1 MENRPT
7 GITIVSILV
16 FVVGLISL
24 VVGMSM
30 FIIGTPLDLLWTIK
44 ASLSSSI
51 RGTTLGIIFGIF
63 LILLGMVLLAS
74 GYGLLKGNKIA
85 WWAVVIIFGVNAL
98 GDLISVIM
106 GNIDSIS
113 GVVIVGILLV
123 YLTRPHIRNYFKIN
137 L

>member
-7 GITIVSILV
+7 GITVVSILV
-16 FVVGLISL
+16 FVVAVISL

-30 FIIGTPLDLLWTIK
+30 FIMGTPLDLIWTIK

-51 RGTTLGIIFGIF
+51 RGTTLGIILGIF

-74 GYGLLKGNKIA
+74 GYGLLKGNRIA
-85 WWAVVIIFGVNAL
+85 WWAVVVIFGVNAL

-106 GNIDSIS
+106 GNIESIF
-113 GVVIVGILLV
+113 GVIIVGILLV
-123 YLTRPHIRNYFKIN
+123 YLTRTHIQNYFQIN

>member
-7 GITIVSILV
+7 GITVVSILV
-16 FVVGLISL
+16 FVVAVISL

-30 FIIGTPLDLLWTIK
+30 FIMGTPLDLIWTIK

-51 RGTTLGIIFGIF
+51 RGTTLGIILGIF

-74 GYGLLKGNKIA
+74 GYGLLKGNRIA
-85 WWAVVIIFGVNAL
+85 WWAVVVIFGVNAL

-106 GNIDSIS
+106 GNIESIS
-113 GVVIVGILLV
+113 GVIIVGILLV
-123 YLTRPHIRNYFKIN
+123 YLTRPHIQNYFQIN

>member
-7 GITIVSILV
+7 GITVVSILV
-16 FVVGLISL
+16 FVVAVISL

-30 FIIGTPLDLLWTIK
+30 FIMGTPLDLIWTIK

-51 RGTTLGIIFGIF
+51 RGTTLGIILGIF

-74 GYGLLKGNKIA
+74 GYGLLKGNRIA
-85 WWAVVIIFGVNAL
+85 WWAVVVIFGVNAL

-106 GNIDSIS
+106 GNIESIS
-113 GVVIVGILLV
+113 GVIILGILLV
-123 YLTRPHIRNYFKIN
+123 YLTRTHIQNYFQIN